1 MHLATPGPLLA
12 FPAVLAAGAA
22 FVLAGDAGPRAGS
35 PGPDLLEMEVL
46 GVVPLQ
52 DGEANLLVLG
62 RKDAEAVLTMVIGRA
77 EAAAIDSRLRHAA
90 PPRPMTHDLLG
101 RAIGELGGKVER
113 VEIDA
118 YRDSVFLAKVR
129 VRQGEKSLSLDARP
143 SDSVALALR
152 AGAPIYAA
160 RKVVE
165 DQGISRADLERMR
178 RRGESPARPRRT
190 PPSGEEPQSL

>member
-1 MHLATPGPLLA
+1 VHLLGPLLA
-12 FPAVLAAGAA
+12 FPAVLASGAA
-22 FVLAGDAGPRAGS
+22 LVLAGDAGTRAAP

-77 EAAAIDSRLRHAA
+77 EAVAIDSRLHHAA
-90 PPRPMTHDLLG
+90 PPPRPMTHDLLG

-129 VRQGEKSLSLDARP
+129 VRQGDRSLSLDARP

-160 RKVVE
+160 RKVVD
-165 DQGISRADLERMR
+165 DQGISRAELERMR
-178 RRGESPARPRRT
+178 KRGESPAQPRRA
-190 PPSGEEPQSL
+190 PQSGEEPQSL